1 MEVVIMYIYSESE
14 LRGFTVKEL
23 REEAKS
29 LKIKFWYNKTKA
41 ELVSDIL
48 EATAENAENNI
59 NNVEENGNMEEIR
72 EATIS
77 EDSTVE
83 KVGAVQTAG
92 NEDEIADNSYATL
105 ISHKKTPGEY
115 IDNVEVGMIIAFA
128 TEPEKAISAKVKEIF
143 RAEDNGVKEVLAV
156 SKNGYTY
163 KVPRAAIVWVKTG
176 HRWPRGI
183 YDKLRN
189 SYIKREEAT
198 VEIKEESETF

>member
-1 MEVVIMYIYSESE
+1 MYIYSESE

-29 LKIKFWYNKTKA
+29 LKVKFWYNKTKA
-41 ELVSDIL
+41 ELVSGIL
-48 EATAENAENNI
+48 EATAENNE
-59 NNVEENGNMEEIR
+59 NVEENNNMEEIR
-72 EATIS
+72 EATIP
-77 EDSTVE
+77 EDSAVE
-83 KVGAVQTAG
+83 RVEAVQA
-92 NEDEIADNSYATL
+92 EDEIAVDNSYATL

-143 RAEDNGVKEVLAV
+143 KAEDNGVKEVLAV

-163 KVPRAAIVWVKTG
+163 KVPRAAIIWVKTG

-189 SYIKREEAT
+189 SYVKREEAT
-198 VEIKEESETF
+198 VEVEAKEESATF

>member
-1 MEVVIMYIYSESE
+1 MYIYSESE

-41 ELVSDIL
+41 ELVSGIL
-48 EATAENAENNI
+48 EATAENNINNN

-83 KVGAVQTAG
+83 KVEAVQA
-92 NEDEIADNSYATL
+92 EDEIAADNSYATL

-163 KVPRAAIVWVKTG
+163 KVPRAAIIWVKTG

-189 SYIKREEAT
+189 SYVKKEDAT
-198 VEIKEESETF
+198 AEIKEESETF

>member
-1 MEVVIMYIYSESE
+1 MYIYSESE

-48 EATAENAENNI
+48 EATAENNI
-59 NNVEENGNMEEIR
+59 NNNVEENGNMEEIR

-83 KVGAVQTAG
+83 KVEAVQA
-92 NEDEIADNSYATL
+92 EDEIAADNSYATL

-189 SYIKREEAT
+189 SYIKREDAT
-198 VEIKEESETF
+198 AEIKEESETF

>member
-1 MEVVIMYIYSESE
+1 MYIYSESE

-29 LKIKFWYNKTKA
+29 LKVKFWYNKTKA
-41 ELVSDIL
+41 ELVSGIL
-48 EATAENAENNI
+48 EATAENNE
-59 NNVEENGNMEEIR
+59 NVEENNNMEEIR
-72 EATIS
+72 EATIP
-77 EDSTVE
+77 EDSAVE
-83 KVGAVQTAG
+83 RVEAVQA
-92 NEDEIADNSYATL
+92 EDEIAADNSYATL

-143 RAEDNGVKEVLAV
+143 KAEDNGVKEILAV

-163 KVPRAAIVWVKTG
+163 KVPRAAIIWVKTG

-189 SYIKREEAT
+189 SYVKKEEAT
-198 VEIKEESETF
+198 VEVEAKEESVTF

>member
-1 MEVVIMYIYSESE
+1 MYIYSESE

-48 EATAENAENNI
+48 EATAENNI

-83 KVGAVQTAG
+83 KVEAVQTV
-92 NEDEIADNSYATL
+92 EDEIAIDNSYATL

-143 RAEDNGVKEVLAV
+143 KSEDNGVKEVLAV

-163 KVPRAAIVWVKTG
+163 KVPRAAIIWVKTG

-189 SYIKREEAT
+189 SYVKREEAMA
-198 VEIKEESETF
+198 EIKEEKEESEIF

>member
-41 ELVSDIL
+41 ELVSGIL
-48 EATAENAENNI
+48 EATAENNT
-59 NNVEENGNMEEIR
+59 NVEENNNMEEIR

-83 KVGAVQTAG
+83 KVEAMQA
-92 NEDEIADNSYATL
+92 EDEIAADNSYATL

-163 KVPRAAIVWVKTG
+163 KVPRAAIIWVKTG

-189 SYIKREEAT
+189 SYVKREEAT
-198 VEIKEESETF
+198 AEIKEESETF

>member
-1 MEVVIMYIYSESE
+1 MYIYSESE

-29 LKIKFWYNKTKA
+29 LKVKFWYNKTKA
-41 ELVSDIL
+41 ELVSGIL
-48 EATAENAENNI
+48 EATAENNE
-59 NNVEENGNMEEIR
+59 NVEENNNMEEIR
-72 EATIS
+72 EATIP
-77 EDSTVE
+77 EDSAVE
-83 KVGAVQTAG
+83 RVEAVQA
-92 NEDEIADNSYATL
+92 EDEIAADNSYATL

-163 KVPRAAIVWVKTG
+163 KVPRAAIIWVKTG

-189 SYIKREEAT
+189 SYVKKEEAT
-198 VEIKEESETF
+198 VEVEAKEESVTF

>member
-1 MEVVIMYIYSESE
+1 MYIYSESE

-41 ELVSDIL
+41 ELVSGIL
-48 EATAENAENNI
+48 EATAENNI
-59 NNVEENGNMEEIR
+59 NVEENDNMEEIR

-83 KVGAVQTAG
+83 KVGAVQTA
-92 NEDEIADNSYATL
+92 EDEIADNSYATL

-156 SKNGYTY
+156 SKNGYTFM
-163 KVPRAAIVWVKTG
+163 V
-176 HRWPRGI
+176 
-183 YDKLRN
+183 L
-189 SYIKREEAT
+189 
-198 VEIKEESETF
+198 

>member
-41 ELVSDIL
+41 ELVSGIL
-48 EATAENAENNI
+48 EATAENNI
-59 NNVEENGNMEEIR
+59 NVEENDNMEEIR

-83 KVGAVQTAG
+83 KVEAVQA
-92 NEDEIADNSYATL
+92 EDEIAVDNSYATL

-163 KVPRAAIVWVKTG
+163 KVPRAAIIWVKTG

-189 SYIKREEAT
+189 SYVKREEAT
-198 VEIKEESETF
+198 AEIKEESETF

>member
-1 MEVVIMYIYSESE
+1 MYIYSKSE

-48 EATAENAENNI
+48 EATAENNI
-59 NNVEENGNMEEIR
+59 NNVEENDNMEEIR

-83 KVGAVQTAG
+83 KVEAVQA
-92 NEDEIADNSYATL
+92 EDEIAADNSYATL

-143 RAEDNGVKEVLAV
+143 RAAEDNGVKEVLAV

-189 SYIKREEAT
+189 SYIKREDAT
-198 VEIKEESETF
+198 AEIKEESETF

>member
-1 MEVVIMYIYSESE
+1 MYIYSESE

-41 ELVSDIL
+41 ELVSGIL
-48 EATAENAENNI
+48 EATAENNI
-59 NNVEENGNMEEIR
+59 NVEENDNMEEIR

-83 KVGAVQTAG
+83 KVEAVQA
-92 NEDEIADNSYATL
+92 EDEIAIDNSYATL

-115 IDNVEVGMIIAFA
+115 IDNVEIGMIIAFA

-189 SYIKREEAT
+189 SYVKREDAT

>member
-1 MEVVIMYIYSESE
+1 MYIYSESE

-23 REEAKS
+23 RKEAKS
-29 LKIKFWYNKTKA
+29 LKVKFWYNKTKA
-41 ELVSDIL
+41 ELVSGIL
-48 EATAENAENNI
+48 EATAENNI
-59 NNVEENGNMEEIR
+59 NVEENDNMEEIR

-83 KVGAVQTAG
+83 KVEAMQA
-92 NEDEIADNSYATL
+92 EDEIAADNSYATL

-143 RAEDNGVKEVLAV
+143 KSEDNGVKEVLAV

-163 KVPRAAIVWVKTG
+163 KVPRAAIIWVKTG

-189 SYIKREEAT
+189 SYVKREEAMA
-198 VEIKEESETF
+198 EIKEEKEESETF

>member
-1 MEVVIMYIYSESE
+1 MYIYSESE

-48 EATAENAENNI
+48 EATAENNI
-59 NNVEENGNMEEIR
+59 NNNVEENGNMEEIR

-83 KVGAVQTAG
+83 KVEAVQA
-92 NEDEIADNSYATL
+92 EDEIAADNSYATL

-189 SYIKREEAT
+189 SYVKREEAT
-198 VEIKEESETF
+198 AEIKEESETF

>member
-41 ELVSDIL
+41 ELVSGIL
-48 EATAENAENNI
+48 EATAENNI
-59 NNVEENGNMEEIR
+59 NVEENDNMEEIR

-83 KVGAVQTAG
+83 KVEAVQA
-92 NEDEIADNSYATL
+92 EDEIAADNSYATL

-128 TEPEKAISAKVKEIF
+128 IEPEKAISAKVKEIF
-143 RAEDNGVKEVLAV
+143 RAKDNGVKKVLAV

-189 SYIKREEAT
+189 SYIKREEAIT
-198 VEIKEESETF
+198 EIKEESETF

>member
-14 LRGFTVKEL
+14 LKGFTVKEL

-41 ELVSDIL
+41 ELVSGIL
-48 EATAENAENNI
+48 EATAENNT
-59 NNVEENGNMEEIR
+59 NVEENNNMEEIR

-83 KVGAVQTAG
+83 KVEAMQA
-92 NEDEIADNSYATL
+92 EDEIAADSSYATL

-163 KVPRAAIVWVKTG
+163 KVPRAAIIWVKTG

-189 SYIKREEAT
+189 SYVKREDAT
-198 VEIKEESETF
+198 AEIKEESETF

>member
-1 MEVVIMYIYSESE
+1 MYIYSESE

-48 EATAENAENNI
+48 EATAENNI
-59 NNVEENGNMEEIR
+59 NNNVEENGNMEEIR

-83 KVGAVQTAG
+83 KVEAVQA
-92 NEDEIADNSYATL
+92 EDEIAADNSYATL

>member
-1 MEVVIMYIYSESE
+1 MYIYSESE

-41 ELVSDIL
+41 ELVSGIL
-48 EATAENAENNI
+48 EATAENNINNN

-83 KVGAVQTAG
+83 KVEAVQA
-92 NEDEIADNSYATL
+92 EDEIAADNSYATL

-189 SYIKREEAT
+189 SYIKREEAIT
-198 VEIKEESETF
+198 EIKEESETF

>member
-29 LKIKFWYNKTKA
+29 LKVKFWYNKTKA
-41 ELVSDIL
+41 ELVSGIL
-48 EATAENAENNI
+48 EATAKNNENV
-59 NNVEENGNMEEIR
+59 NVEEDNNMEEIR
-72 EATIS
+72 EVTIP
-77 EDSTVE
+77 EDSAVE
-83 KVGAVQTAG
+83 KVEAAQVV
-92 NEDEIADNSYATL
+92 EDEIADNSYATL

-143 RAEDNGVKEVLAV
+143 KSEDNGVKEVLAV

-163 KVPRAAIVWVKTG
+163 KVPRAAIIWVKTG

-189 SYIKREEAT
+189 SYVKREDAT
-198 VEIKEESETF
+198 AEIAEIKEESETF

>member
-1 MEVVIMYIYSESE
+1 MYIYSESE

-29 LKIKFWYNKTKA
+29 LKVKFWYNKTKA
-41 ELVSDIL
+41 ELVSGIL
-48 EATAENAENNI
+48 EATAENNENAEENN
-59 NNVEENGNMEEIR
+59 NMEEIR
-72 EATIS
+72 EATIP
-77 EDSTVE
+77 EDPAVE
-83 KVGAVQTAG
+83 RVEAVQS
-92 NEDEIADNSYATL
+92 EDEIAADNSYATL

-115 IDNVEVGMIIAFA
+115 IDNVEVGMIIAFV

-163 KVPRAAIVWVKTG
+163 KVPRAAIIWVKTG

-189 SYIKREEAT
+189 SYVKKEEAT
-198 VEIKEESETF
+198 VEVEAKEESVTF

>member
-1 MEVVIMYIYSESE
+1 MYIYSESE

-29 LKIKFWYNKTKA
+29 LKVKFWYNKTKA
-41 ELVSDIL
+41 ELVSGIL
-48 EATAENAENNI
+48 EATAENNE
-59 NNVEENGNMEEIR
+59 NVEENNNMEEIR
-72 EATIS
+72 EATIP
-77 EDSTVE
+77 EDSAVE
-83 KVGAVQTAG
+83 RVEAVQA
-92 NEDEIADNSYATL
+92 EDEIAADNSYATL

-143 RAEDNGVKEVLAV
+143 KAEDNGVKEVLAV

-163 KVPRAAIVWVKTG
+163 KVPRAAIIWVKTG

-189 SYIKREEAT
+189 SYVKKEEAT
-198 VEIKEESETF
+198 VEVEAKEESVTF

>member
-29 LKIKFWYNKTKA
+29 LKVKFWYNKTKA
-41 ELVSDIL
+41 ELVSGIL
-48 EATAENAENNI
+48 EATAKNNENV
-59 NNVEENGNMEEIR
+59 NVEEDNNMEEIR
-72 EATIS
+72 EVTIP
-77 EDSTVE
+77 EDSAVE
-83 KVGAVQTAG
+83 KVEAAQVV
-92 NEDEIADNSYATL
+92 EDEIADNSYATL

>member
-1 MEVVIMYIYSESE
+1 MYIYSESE

-48 EATAENAENNI
+48 EATAENNI
-59 NNVEENGNMEEIR
+59 NNNVEENGNMEEIR

-83 KVGAVQTAG
+83 KVEAVQTV
-92 NEDEIADNSYATL
+92 EDEIAIDNSYATL

-189 SYIKREEAT
+189 SYVKREEAT
-198 VEIKEESETF
+198 AEIKEESETF

>member
-1 MEVVIMYIYSESE
+1 MYIYSESE

-29 LKIKFWYNKTKA
+29 LKVKFWYNKTKA
-41 ELVSDIL
+41 ELVSGIL
-48 EATAENAENNI
+48 EATAENNE
-59 NNVEENGNMEEIR
+59 NVEENNNMEEIR
-72 EATIS
+72 EATIP
-77 EDSTVE
+77 EDSAVE
-83 KVGAVQTAG
+83 RVEAVQA
-92 NEDEIADNSYATL
+92 EDEIAADDSYATL

-143 RAEDNGVKEVLAV
+143 KAEDNGVKEVLAV

-163 KVPRAAIVWVKTG
+163 KVPRAAIIWVKTG

-189 SYIKREEAT
+189 SYVKKEEAT
-198 VEIKEESETF
+198 VEVEAKEESVTF

>member
-41 ELVSDIL
+41 ELVSGIL
-48 EATAENAENNI
+48 EATAENNT
-59 NNVEENGNMEEIR
+59 NVEENDNMEEIR

-83 KVGAVQTAG
+83 KVEAMQA
-92 NEDEIADNSYATL
+92 EDEIAVDNSYATL

-189 SYIKREEAT
+189 SYVKREEAT
-198 VEIKEESETF
+198 AEIKEESENF

>member
-1 MEVVIMYIYSESE
+1 MYIYSESE

-48 EATAENAENNI
+48 EATAENNI
-59 NNVEENGNMEEIR
+59 NNNVEENGNMEEIR

-83 KVGAVQTAG
+83 KVEAVQA
-92 NEDEIADNSYATL
+92 EDEIAIDNSYATL

-163 KVPRAAIVWVKTG
+163 KVPRAAIAWVKTG

-189 SYIKREEAT
+189 SYVKREEAT
-198 VEIKEESETF
+198 AEIKEESETF

>member
-14 LRGFTVKEL
+14 LKGFTVKEL

-41 ELVSDIL
+41 ELVSGIL
-48 EATAENAENNI
+48 EATAENNT
-59 NNVEENGNMEEIR
+59 NVEENNNMEEIR

-83 KVGAVQTAG
+83 KVEAVQA
-92 NEDEIADNSYATL
+92 EDEIAVDNSYATL

-189 SYIKREEAT
+189 SYVKREEAT
-198 VEIKEESETF
+198 AEIKEESETF

>member
-1 MEVVIMYIYSESE
+1 MYIYSESE

-29 LKIKFWYNKTKA
+29 LKVKFWYNKTKA
-41 ELVSDIL
+41 ELVSGIL
-48 EATAENAENNI
+48 EATAENNI
-59 NNVEENGNMEEIR
+59 NVEENDNMEEIR
-72 EATIS
+72 EVTIP
-77 EDSTVE
+77 EDSAVE
-83 KVGAVQTAG
+83 KVEAAQAV
-92 NEDEIADNSYATL
+92 EDEIADNSYATL

-143 RAEDNGVKEVLAV
+143 KSEDNGVKEVLAV

-163 KVPRAAIVWVKTG
+163 KVPRAAIIWVKTG

-189 SYIKREEAT
+189 SYVKREEAT
-198 VEIKEESETF
+198 AEIKEEKEESETF

>member
-1 MEVVIMYIYSESE
+1 MYIYSESE

-41 ELVSDIL
+41 ELVSGIL
-48 EATAENAENNI
+48 EATAENNI
-59 NNVEENGNMEEIR
+59 NVEENDNMEEIR

-77 EDSTVE
+77 EDSTVK
-83 KVGAVQTAG
+83 KVGAVQTA
-92 NEDEIADNSYATL
+92 EDEIAIDNSYATL

-115 IDNVEVGMIIAFA
+115 IDNVEVGMIIAFE

-189 SYIKREEAT
+189 SYVKREDAT

>member
-1 MEVVIMYIYSESE
+1 MYIYSESE

-48 EATAENAENNI
+48 EATAENNI
-59 NNVEENGNMEEIR
+59 NNNVEENGNMEEIR

-83 KVGAVQTAG
+83 KVEAVQA
-92 NEDEIADNSYATL
+92 EDEIAIDNSYATL

-189 SYIKREEAT
+189 SYVKREEAT
-198 VEIKEESETF
+198 AEIKEESETF

>member
-1 MEVVIMYIYSESE
+1 MYIYSESE

-48 EATAENAENNI
+48 EATAENNI
-59 NNVEENGNMEEIR
+59 NNVEENDNMEEIR

-83 KVGAVQTAG
+83 KVEAVQA
-92 NEDEIADNSYATL
+92 EDEIAADNSYATL

-143 RAEDNGVKEVLAV
+143 RAAEDNGVKEVLAV

-189 SYIKREEAT
+189 SYIKREDAT
-198 VEIKEESETF
+198 AEIKEESETF

>member
-48 EATAENAENNI
+48 EATAENNI
-59 NNVEENGNMEEIR
+59 NNNVEENGNMEEIR

-83 KVGAVQTAG
+83 KVEAVQA
-92 NEDEIADNSYATL
+92 EDEIAADNSYATL

-189 SYIKREEAT
+189 SYVKREEAT
-198 VEIKEESETF
+198 AEIKEESETF

>member
-1 MEVVIMYIYSESE
+1 MYIYSESE

-29 LKIKFWYNKTKA
+29 LKVKFWYNKTKA
-41 ELVSDIL
+41 ELVSGIL
-48 EATAENAENNI
+48 EATAENNI
-59 NNVEENGNMEEIR
+59 NVEENDNMEEIR

-77 EDSTVE
+77 EDSAVE
-83 KVGAVQTAG
+83 RVEAVQA
-92 NEDEIADNSYATL
+92 EDEIAADNSYATL

-143 RAEDNGVKEVLAV
+143 KAEDNGVKEVLAV

-163 KVPRAAIVWVKTG
+163 KVPRAAIIWVKTG

-189 SYIKREEAT
+189 SYVKREEAT
-198 VEIKEESETF
+198 VEVEAKEESATF

>member
-1 MEVVIMYIYSESE
+1 MYIYSESE
-14 LRGFTVKEL
+14 LKGFTVKEL

-41 ELVSDIL
+41 ELVSGIL
-48 EATAENAENNI
+48 EATAENNT
-59 NNVEENGNMEEIR
+59 NVEENNNMEEIR

-83 KVGAVQTAG
+83 KVEAVQA
-92 NEDEIADNSYATL
+92 EDEIAVDNSYATL

-163 KVPRAAIVWVKTG
+163 KVPRAAIIWVKTG

-189 SYIKREEAT
+189 SYVKREEAT
-198 VEIKEESETF
+198 VEVEAKEESETF

>member
-1 MEVVIMYIYSESE
+1 MYIYSESE

-41 ELVSDIL
+41 ELVSGIL
-48 EATAENAENNI
+48 EATAENNI

-83 KVGAVQTAG
+83 KVEAVQTV
-92 NEDEIADNSYATL
+92 EDEIADSSYATL

-143 RAEDNGVKEVLAV
+143 KSEDNGVKEVLAV

-163 KVPRAAIVWVKTG
+163 KVPRVAIIWVKTG

-189 SYIKREEAT
+189 SYVKREEAT
-198 VEIKEESETF
+198 AEIKEESETF

>member
-1 MEVVIMYIYSESE
+1 MYIYSESE

-41 ELVSDIL
+41 ELVSGIL
-48 EATAENAENNI
+48 EATAENNI

-83 KVGAVQTAG
+83 KVEAVQTV
-92 NEDEIADNSYATL
+92 EDEIAIDNSYATL

-115 IDNVEVGMIIAFA
+115 IDNVEVGMIIALA

-143 RAEDNGVKEVLAV
+143 KSEDNGVKEVLAV

-163 KVPRAAIVWVKTG
+163 KVPRAAIIWVKTG

-189 SYIKREEAT
+189 SYVKREEAT
-198 VEIKEESETF
+198 AEIKEESETF

>member
-41 ELVSDIL
+41 ELVSGIL
-48 EATAENAENNI
+48 EATAENNI
-59 NNVEENGNMEEIR
+59 NVEENDNMEEIR

-83 KVGAVQTAG
+83 KVGAVQTA
-92 NEDEIADNSYATL
+92 EDEIADNSYATL

-163 KVPRAAIVWVKTG
+163 KVPRAAIIWVKTG

-189 SYIKREEAT
+189 SYVKREEAT
-198 VEIKEESETF
+198 AEIKEESETF

>member
-48 EATAENAENNI
+48 EATAENNI
-59 NNVEENGNMEEIR
+59 NNNVEENGNMEEIR

-83 KVGAVQTAG
+83 KVEAVQA
-92 NEDEIADNSYATL
+92 EDEIAADNSYATL

-189 SYIKREEAT
+189 SYIKREDAT
-198 VEIKEESETF
+198 AEIKEESETF